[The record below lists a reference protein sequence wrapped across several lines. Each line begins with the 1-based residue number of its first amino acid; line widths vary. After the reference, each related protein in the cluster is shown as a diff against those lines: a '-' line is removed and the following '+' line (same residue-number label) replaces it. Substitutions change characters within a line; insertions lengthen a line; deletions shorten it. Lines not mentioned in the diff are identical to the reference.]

1 VATVANRG
9 REQSGSVALANKRNA
24 VAVKP
29 CHSNQT
35 TYLKTM
41 RPEIASPETPA
52 HSCSLSVFPVSLA
65 LPAEGDLP
73 GAKPRPPYGG
83 TSLSHWRTFTNK
95 PTARSDYDVMTRSPR
110 LIKPLLAGLIIT
122 LLQLAI
128 AIGLLAPEGPLS
140 ERYAALVQHDSRW
153 FMNIVDRG
161 YQTIVPPIDHKVMEV
176 SNVAFFPA
184 YPALAAAFRYG
195 LNIDTGTAL
204 LITAQLAAW
213 GFWSYF
219 FLFCKRWNI
228 SPALQI
234 CGALLIAAHPAAFFL
249 IAAYS
254 ESLFLMTLLGFIYWS
269 TAEGRY
275 AKFWAAIHGIV
286 MSATRIVGIVCAAFP
301 LVCSVFQ
308 TGWRRLVEPR
318 PWFRQEKPAIAM
330 TLVASFG
337 ALGFFT
343 YSQLRWG
350 HWDIYM
356 LTQAAGWGIAPDYLA
371 VFRPSNYR
379 WFVPA
384 LNDPTEASQMSMTL
398 GAVLFIGIVLCELS
412 IRSWAGLPI
421 RAGIYFCAFVIY
433 YLSVSGVACVDMES
447 MLRYEFSVHALI
459 VLALL
464 NFLRQFQ
471 TTPVLVRAFGIT
483 AVALL
488 SAAGLCVQGWYIWNF
503 TRGNWVA

>member
-1 VATVANRG
+1 
-9 REQSGSVALANKRNA
+9 
-24 VAVKP
+24 
-29 CHSNQT
+29 
-35 TYLKTM
+35 M
-41 RPEIASPETPA
+41 RLEIASPKTPG
-52 HSCSLSVFPVSLA
+52 HSCSPLAFSVPLA
-65 LPAEGDLP
+65 LPTDRAVP
-73 GAKPRPPYGG
+73 TAKGRHW
-83 TSLSHWRTFTNK
+83 TSPSDWRTFTNK
-95 PTARSDYDVMTRSPR
+95 RAARSEYDVMTRS
-110 LIKPLLAGLIIT
+110 LWLLTPLLAGLVIT
-122 LLQLAI
+122 LLQLAM
-128 AIGLLAPEGPLS
+128 AMGLLAPEGCFS
-140 ERYAALVQHDSRW
+140 ERYATLVQHDSYW
-153 FMNIVDRG
+153 FMNIIDRG

-184 YPALAAAFRYG
+184 YPAIAAAFRHG
-195 LNIDTGTAL
+195 LSIGAGTAL

-219 FLFCKRWNI
+219 FLFCRRWDI

-254 ESLFLMTLLGFIYWS
+254 ESLFLMALLGFIYWS
-269 TAEGRY
+269 IAEGRS
-275 AKFWAAIHGIV
+275 AKIWAAAHGII

-301 LVCSVFQ
+301 LVRSVFQ
-308 TGWRRLVEPR
+308 TGWRGLLEPR
-318 PWFRQEKPAIAM
+318 PWFRKEKRAIVT

-337 ALGFFT
+337 AVGFFT

-356 LTQAAGWGIAPDYLA
+356 LTQAAGWGIVPDYLA
-371 VFRPSNYR
+371 VFKPSSYR
-379 WFVPA
+379 WLVPA

-398 GAVLFIGIVLCELS
+398 GAVLFVGIVICELLPA
-412 IRSWAGLPI
+412 IRRRADLPI

-447 MLRYEFSVHALI
+447 MLRYEFCVHALI

-464 NFLRQFQ
+464 NFLSQFR
-471 TTPVLVRAFGIT
+471 TPPTLVRAFGLA

-488 SAAGLCVQGWYIWNF
+488 SATGLCVQGWYVWNF

>member
-1 VATVANRG
+1 
-9 REQSGSVALANKRNA
+9 
-24 VAVKP
+24 
-29 CHSNQT
+29 
-35 TYLKTM
+35 M
-41 RPEIASPETPA
+41 RFEIAFAERSTN
-52 HSCSLSVFPVSLA
+52 SCNLQSFPISSAV
-65 LPAEGDLP
+65 
-73 GAKPRPPYGG
+73 
-83 TSLSHWRTFTNK
+83 
-95 PTARSDYDVMTRSPR
+95 PTCDVMTRSPSAF
-110 LIKPLLAGLIIT
+110 KPLLAALLVT
-122 LLQLAI
+122 LMQI
-128 AIGLLAPEGPLS
+128 AMAVGLLAPDGPLS
-140 ERYAALVQHDSRW
+140 YRYSTLIQHDSYW

-184 YPALAAAFRYG
+184 YPAIAAVFRYG

-213 GFWSYF
+213 GFWIYF

-234 CGALLIAAHPAAFFL
+234 CGALLIATHPAAFFL
-249 IAAYS
+249 VAAYS
-254 ESLFLMTLLGFIYWS
+254 EALFLMALLGFIYWS
-269 TAEGRY
+269 TAQGRY

-301 LVCSVFQ
+301 LVRSVFQ
-308 TGWRRLVEPR
+308 TGWRRLIEPR
-318 PWFRQEKPAIAM
+318 PWFRKEKPAIAM

-337 ALGFFT
+337 AIGFFT

-371 VFRPSNYR
+371 VFRPSSYR

-412 IRSWAGLPI
+412 IRRWTDLPI

-464 NFLRQFQ
+464 NFLGQFQ
-471 TTPVLVRAFGIT
+471 ATPVLVRAFGIA

-488 SAAGLCVQGWYIWNF
+488 SAAGLCVQGWYVWNF
-503 TRGNWVA
+503 MRGNWVA